1 MPLSGTTLR
10 SVHVSKRNVPWPSFV
25 QVRNLK
31 WSWDLEEIDPLSLVT
46 QSVLKTENF
55 MCRKSNLRPF
65 LAALFDEGSLDIL
78 SAGY

>member
-31 WSWDLEEIDPLSLVT
+31 WLWDLEEIDPLSLVT

>member
-1 MPLSGTTLR
+1 MYQNGTFRDL
-10 SVHVSKRNVPWPSFV
+10 VFV

-46 QSVLKTENF
+46 QSVLKSENF

-78 SAGY
+78 SAGYWF

>member
-1 MPLSGTTLR
+1 MYQNGTFR
-10 SVHVSKRNVPWPSFV
+10 DIVFV

-31 WSWDLEEIDPLSLVT
+31 WSWDLEEIDSLSLVT

-65 LAALFDEGSLDIL
+65 LATLFDEGSLDIL